1 MKLEMSHDESGR
13 ELRPRF
19 YALLGCSFLYTVLSL
34 VLFAA
39 PLMRV
44 QRRILAVEGDLRYV
58 LVRLREHAESIAFFR
73 GPGYERECS
82 EKVLDRVIW
91 RRGAMLFR
99 CCFVQF

>member
-1 MKLEMSHDESGR
+1 MCTFST
-13 ELRPRF
+13 
-19 YALLGCSFLYTVLSL
+19 AQVLSL

-73 GPGYERECS
+73 GHSYERECS

-91 RRGAMLFR
+91 CLALAFAWPP
-99 CCFVQF
+99 